1 LLQAVRRSPRL
12 SGVERSR
19 WSLAAL
25 LAAVLWLGG
34 LTVSGAGRL
43 LGRLG
48 VRYRRGQA
56 HLHSPD
62 PGYDAKLRA
71 VALARDEA
79 KADPGRVAFLYQDE
93 HTCYRRPSVAQAWQA
108 EGGPGRPAEQG
119 HKANTARRLIAAL
132 DARDGR
138 LICWRRSR
146 ADRATL
152 ARYYKAVAE
161 AYPDAEV
168 IYLAQDNWPVH
179 FHDDVLRSLEGGRL
193 KLLRL
198 PTYAPWTNPVE
209 KVWRKLKQ
217 EVTHQHDFGDDN
229 AALNAA
235 VDGWLA
241 QHAHGS
247 AELLRYVGLHPD

>member
-1 LLQAVRRSPRL
+1 VVRRSPRL
-12 SGVERSR
+12 SGVERAR

-25 LAAVLWLGG
+25 LGAVLWLGG
-34 LTVSGAGRL
+34 LTASGAARL

-62 PGYDAKLRA
+62 PDYDAKLAA
-71 VALARDEA
+71 VAEARARAAAE
-79 KADPGRVAFLYQDE
+79 PGRVVFLYQDE
-93 HTCYRRPSVAQAWQA
+93 LTCYRRPSVARAWQA

-119 HKANTARRLIAAL
+119 HKANTARRLIGAL

-138 LICWRRSR
+138 LFCWRRSR

-152 ARYYKAVAE
+152 ARYYKALAE
-161 AYPDAEV
+161 AYPEAEV

-198 PTYAPWTNPVE
+198 PTYAPWTNPTE

-217 EVTHQHDFGDDN
+217 EVTHQHDFADDN
-229 AALNAA
+229 AALNGAI
-235 VDGWLA
+235 DRWLA
-241 QHAHGS
+241 QYAGGS
-247 AELLRYVGLHPD
+247 AELLRYVGLAPD